1 MTLFENEFC
10 KITEDTSEV
19 WTRYDKILGTSMEV
33 ESYFDGDN
41 LIKKVLNCN
50 HCENELDDAQ
60 KFNSSC
66 NNCGKKP
73 L

>member
-19 WTRYDKILGTSMEV
+19 WTRYDKVLGTSMEV

-41 LIKKVLNCN
+41 LIKKGVKL
-50 HCENELDDAQ
+50 
-60 KFNSSC
+60 
-66 NNCGKKP
+66 
-73 L
+73 